1 MVKSYGQLD
10 HCTMKE
16 RTPLLRNQKSR
27 IKCHNRLCLC
37 SKSATVIILWTV
49 LIGIAHTSLYALV
62 STVIHPDNKL
72 KFATL
77 TYPLNIF
84 YFVLTIVALLY
95 PLIGFVSD
103 ASCGRLKVVLFCFT
117 LVLLSYLIIFAIL
130 TAYFILAERQSRY
143 PLSPAFSVIP
153 ITAALTM
160 LIGSAG
166 YQANFIQLGLNQHVS
181 APSEHLALFIHW
193 AMWSYNVG
201 STFASTL
208 YQISTCY
215 VTRKYAALRMDVL
228 LIPNILVIVFYIV
241 VLLVSC
247 FKRRWFTTELRLQNP
262 CKIIVKVL
270 AFARKHKYPLRRS
283 AFTYSDDDKPTRLDF
298 AKEIFGGPFTTE
310 QVEDTKSF
318 FKIIALLISLG
329 PVFVVDVQSSFPGLM
344 LFGYHAGREHVADTN
359 GTYHHLLDRCSS
371 WVLMWSGNFKYV
383 SGTLLFPVYIWFI
396 FSYRYGR
403 IPKMFKRL
411 VAGIIMYLL
420 GNFSLLITDLVGHIL
435 SNRDSSSIEG
445 NQCIFDAN
453 FSGHSYH
460 LGMHWTVMIL
470 PSLLLGIAPLVIMT
484 TALEFI
490 SAQSPHFMKGL
501 MVGILF
507 TITGLFQMIG
517 ALALLPFSAKEFW
530 NTANMR
536 ANPPITNCGFGY
548 FLFTFV
554 VAFIGL
560 ILFVVVAKKYTYRVR
575 DNKPYNQSQVEEIV
589 SRYLE

>member
-37 SKSATVIILWTV
+37 SKSATVIILLTV
-49 LIGIAHTSLYALV
+49 LIGIAHTLLFAVASI
-62 STVIHPDNKL
+62 VIKWSYEV

-77 TYPLNIF
+77 TYPLNIL
-84 YFVLTIVALLY
+84 YFVLAIVALLY

-103 ASCGRLKVVLFCFT
+103 ASCGRLKVVLFCFS
-117 LVLLSYLIIFAIL
+117 LVLLSYLTIFAII
-130 TAYFILAERQSRY
+130 TAFILAERTYRFSV
-143 PLSPAFSVIP
+143 PPAFSVIP

-160 LIGSAG
+160 LIGLAG

-215 VTRKYAALRMDVL
+215 VTSKYAALRMDVL
-228 LIPNILVIVFYIV
+228 LIPNILVIIFYIV

-270 AFARKHKYPLRRS
+270 AFARKHKYTLRRS

-318 FKIIALLISLG
+318 FRIIALLISLG
-329 PVFVVDVQSSFPGLM
+329 PVFVIDVQSSFPGLM
-344 LFGYHAGREHVADTN
+344 LFGYHAGREQVPDMN
-359 GTYHHLLDRCSS
+359 GTYHYLLDRCSS

-420 GNFSLLITDLVGHIL
+420 GNFSLLSTDLVGHIL
-435 SNRDSSSIEG
+435 SNRDSSSFEG
-445 NQCIFDAN
+445 NQCIFDAT

-470 PSLLLGIAPLVIMT
+470 PSLLLGIAPLVVMT

-501 MVGILF
+501 IVGILF

-517 ALALLPFSAKEFW
+517 ALALLPFSAKEIW

-536 ANPPITNCGFGY
+536 ANPLITNCGFGY